1 MDLSDCLTRPRRRL
15 YASIRLKFGFALA
28 VAAAWTML
36 SVWLATPWMDEL
48 GALTHPL
55 FALAAIT
62 FIAFIPGFMNAFLM
76 ATLLM
81 DRRPQRV
88 PQPFHPGVTVLVA
101 AYNEEAAI
109 ADTLTSVL
117 ATDYPGAVEVLV
129 LNDGSSD
136 RTSKVAYAALER
148 LAIPSQTVVR
158 IVDFAVNR
166 GKAAVLNS
174 GLAQARH
181 RLVVTL
187 DGDSWLRKGALT
199 RIVERLLSD
208 PEGTMAVAGAVLV
221 RNSRV
226 NWMTRA
232 QEWDYFHGIAAVKR
246 MQSMFHGTLVAQGAF
261 SIYRREALES
271 VGGWPDCVGE
281 DIVLTWAMLKQGWR
295 VGYAEDAMVFTNAPA
310 TLKQFAL
317 QRKRWSRG
325 LIEAINAHQELITM
339 PRLTILFI
347 WWNLLFLPLD
357 LAYTL
362 VFIPGVVAAVLFGQY
377 WIAGPMTL
385 ALLPLAAGWNL
396 TIYKIQRGMF
406 DRQGLKVRRN
416 LQGIFVYLLAY
427 AFVMQPM
434 CVWGYAS
441 ELTGRRKQWGTK

>member
-117 ATDYPGAVEVLV
+117 TTDYPGAVEVLV

-166 GKAAVLNS
+166 GKAAVLNAAFRELR
-174 GLAQARH
+174 GE
-181 RLVVTL
+181 VV
-187 DGDSWLRKGALT
+187 
-199 RIVERLLSD
+199 VLSD
-208 PEGTMAVAGAVLV
+208 ANTMTDPGAIGKLA
-221 RNSRV
+221 R
-226 NWMTRA
+226 W
-232 QEWDYFHGIAAVKR
+232 FR
-246 MQSMFHGTLVAQGAF
+246 MQS
-261 SIYRREALES
+261 RR
-271 VGGWPDCVGE
+271 
-281 DIVLTWAMLKQGWR
+281 
-295 VGYAEDAMVFTNAPA
+295 
-310 TLKQFAL
+310 
-317 QRKRWSRG
+317 RKAVRSR
-325 LIEAINAHQELITM
+325 
-339 PRLTILFI
+339 P
-347 WWNLLFLPLD
+347 
-357 LAYTL
+357 
-362 VFIPGVVAAVLFGQY
+362 
-377 WIAGPMTL
+377 
-385 ALLPLAAGWNL
+385 
-396 TIYKIQRGMF
+396 
-406 DRQGLKVRRN
+406 
-416 LQGIFVYLLAY
+416 
-427 AFVMQPM
+427 
-434 CVWGYAS
+434 S
-441 ELTGRRKQWGTK
+441 LTGGSKSDESLATATSTTVP